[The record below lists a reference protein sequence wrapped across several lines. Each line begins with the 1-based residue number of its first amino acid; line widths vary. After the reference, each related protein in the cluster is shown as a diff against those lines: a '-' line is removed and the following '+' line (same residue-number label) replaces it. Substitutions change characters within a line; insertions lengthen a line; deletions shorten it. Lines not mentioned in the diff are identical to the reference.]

1 MREKQVKHHMDG
13 LVALLLFGVFAA
25 CVLVVLF
32 TGADAYR
39 RLTDRDQSAYERR
52 TGVQYIATRVRQ
64 SDHAGGVAVEPFGDG
79 DALVLGADETYA
91 ARVYCCDGWL
101 MELYCLAEEP
111 MEPQDGQ
118 RILEAENLALSLEDG
133 LLTAVF
139 TGADGNEETLRL
151 SLRSEEADAAPG
163 LMPGGML
170 GAAVPDSGEGAAA

>member
-1 MREKQVKHHMDG
+1 MREKQIKHHIDG
-13 LVALLLFGVFAA
+13 LAALLLFGVFAA

-39 RLTDRDQSAYERR
+39 RLTERDRTAYERR

-91 ARVYCCDGWL
+91 AWVYCYDGWL

-133 LLTAVF
+133 LLEVSLTAVG
-139 TGADGNEETLRL
+139 GAEDTLRL
-151 SLRSEEADAAPG
+151 SLRSGEEAVG
-163 LMPGGML
+163 
-170 GAAVPDSGEGAAA
+170 

>member
-1 MREKQVKHHMDG
+1 MREKQVKHHIDS
-13 LVALLLFGVFAA
+13 LAALLLFGVFAA

-39 RLTDRDQSAYERR
+39 RLTSRDQAAYERR

-91 ARVYCCDGWL
+91 ARVYCYDGWL

-118 RILEAENLALSLEDG
+118 RILEAEKLALSLEDG
-133 LLTAVF
+133 LLEISLTAAG
-139 TGADGNEETLRL
+139 GAEDTLRL
-151 SLRSEEADAAPG
+151 ALRSGEEAAG
-163 LMPGGML
+163 
-170 GAAVPDSGEGAAA
+170 

>member
-1 MREKQVKHHMDG
+1 MREKQVRHHIDG

-25 CVLVVLF
+25 CVLVVLL

-39 RLTDRDQSAYERR
+39 RLTDRDQAAYERR

-91 ARVYCCDGWL
+91 SRVYCYDGWL

-118 RILEAENLALSLEDG
+118 RILEAEALALSLEDG
-133 LLTAVF
+133 LLEVGLTMP
-139 TGADGNEETLRL
+139 DGTEDTLRL
-151 SLRSEEADAAPG
+151 SLRSGEEAA
-163 LMPGGML
+163 
-170 GAAVPDSGEGAAA
+170 S